1 MRALSTLA
9 LGHALV
15 VALVASAGAHPLE
28 PSLLELHEG
37 DAGGVD
43 VTWTTPARRVPGV
56 SPHVVL
62 PEGCRSGASQVSE
75 DVERIVTRWTAE
87 CGPDGLAGRRLSV
100 TDLAEARS
108 EVLVRIV
115 YGNGRTVQGILSA
128 DVPEMAFPAEPRRL
142 DVVTAYVRL
151 GIHHILTGPDHLAFV
166 LGLLLLVGGRS
177 FLPAITAFTVGHSV
191 TLSLAVLG
199 LVHAPQRPI
208 EVLIAA
214 SVFVLALE
222 LARDG
227 AGRPS
232 LLARKPWLMAGVF
245 GLLHGFGFAGALAD
259 VGLPPG
265 DVPLALGSFNVGIE
279 LGQIAVVLPV
289 LVVAHALRGRRLAH
303 VARWHRLVPAYA
315 IGSLAF
321 CWMLERA
328 ATLLG

>member
-1 MRALSTLA
+1 MRGLAALA
-9 LGHALV
+9 LHL
-15 VALVASAGAHPLE
+15 LVASAAAHPLE
-28 PSLLELHEG
+28 PSLLELHER
-37 DAGGVD
+37 AGGVD
-43 VTWTTPARRVPGV
+43 VAWTTPARRVPGV
-56 SPHVVL
+56 TPRVVL
-62 PEGCRSGASQVSE
+62 PEGCYSGEPRVSE
-75 DVERIVTRWTAE
+75 EVERIVTRWTAE
-87 CGPDGLAGRRLSV
+87 CGPGGLAGRRLSV

-108 EVLVRIV
+108 EVLVRV
-115 YGNGRTVQGILSA
+115 AYGNGRTVQGILSG
-128 DVPEMAFPAEPRRL
+128 DVPEMTVPAEPRRL
-142 DVVTAYVRL
+142 DVVTAYGRL
-151 GIHHILTGPDHLAFV
+151 GIHHILGGTDHLAFV

-199 LVHAPQRPI
+199 LVYVPQRPI

-214 SVFVLALE
+214 SVLVLALE
-222 LARDG
+222 LVRDG
-227 AGRPS
+227 TGDPS

-265 DVPLALGSFNVGIE
+265 DVPLALGAFNVGIE

-289 LVVAHALRGRRLAH
+289 LAVASALRDRALGPA
-303 VARWHRLVPAYA
+303 VRWHRLVPAYA